1 MIIKLEIATV
11 PATKAAIAIATSI
24 AIAVIATYCEEKD
37 IGVASVVTLAGVR
50 HLGAPQARD

>member
-37 IGVASVVTLAGVR
+37 IGVASVVTLAVTTFPTIR
-50 HLGAPQARD
+50 LL